1 MFSNR
6 PAKTQ
11 TYSGERAATATER
24 SKDGQVGAT
33 TEAYHLRDRVQ
44 RKLLAEADGDV
55 NLTHI
60 PQMRQ
65 MIETL
70 FNQVLAEENLLYAR
84 AVRSQMLEW
93 VIADIL
99 GYGPLEPLL
108 QDPIITEVMVNG
120 HDKVYVERHGR
131 IEKTQVTFENDEHLM
146 RIIDRIV
153 APLGRRVDEASP
165 MVDARLPSGYRV
177 NATIPPLSLD
187 GPLLTIRK
195 FATTPYTAQDLIAN
209 GTFTSTLVSLLKACV
224 EARLNIVISGGT
236 GTGKTTLLN
245 VISAFIPEYERI
257 ITIEDTAELQLKQEH
272 VVHLEKRPPNVEG
285 KGEVPIRQLVIN
297 ALRMRPDRIIVGES
311 RGGEALD
318 MLQAMNTGHDGSMTT
333 IHSNSPRDTLRR
345 IETMVLMAG
354 MELPLRA
361 IREQVASAIDMVVHL
376 ERLRDGTRRV
386 TQVTE
391 VQGMEGDTIT
401 LQDLFE
407 FEQTGVLNGRVMGQ
421 LKSTGLRPRFAEK
434 FSVNNIHLPTEVF
447 ERGSTL

>member
-6 PAKTQ
+6 PARTRTTEPQ
-11 TYSGERAATATER
+11 TRQTEISG
-24 SKDGQVGAT
+24 DGLGSAGS
-33 TEAYHLRDRVQ
+33 EAYHIRDRVQ
-44 RKLLAEADGDV
+44 RKLLSEADGEV
-55 NLTHI
+55 NLTHL

-70 FNQVLAEENLLYAR
+70 FNQVLAEENLLYTR
-84 AVRSQMLEW
+84 AVRSQLLEW
-93 VIADIL
+93 VVADIL

-108 QDPIITEVMVNG
+108 QDPTITEVMVNG
-120 HDKVYVERHGR
+120 PVRVYVERHGK
-131 IEKTQVTFENDEHLM
+131 IEKTSVTFENDEHLM

-165 MVDARLPSGYRV
+165 MVDARLPNGYRV

-195 FATTPYTAQDLIAN
+195 FAQTPYTAQDLIAN
-209 GTFTSTLVSLLKACV
+209 GTATTALIQLLKACV

-245 VISAFIPEYERI
+245 VISAYIPGHERI
-257 ITIEDTAELQLKQEH
+257 ITIEDTAELQLKQDH

-297 ALRMRPDRIIVGES
+297 ALRMRPDRIIVGEA

-354 MELPLRA
+354 MELPLKA
-361 IREQVASAIDMVVHL
+361 IREQVASAIDLIVHL

-386 TQVTE
+386 VKVTE

-407 FEQTGVLNGRVMGQ
+407 FDQTGVINGRVVGM
-421 LKSTGLRPRFAEK
+421 LKSTGLRPKFAEK
-434 FSVNNIHLPTEVF
+434 FSVNNIHLPIEVF
-447 ERGSTL
+447 ERGSALA